1 MERDTLHTRK
11 CEFLYPKFFKIPE
24 KSITRA
30 PKTHKKMKTSG
41 IAIMKTHQNNKK
53 KPRDFKNQTT
63 SRKLKDM
70 QDWPQKKERNEKT
83 FGNLVSLR

>member
-1 MERDTLHTRK
+1 
-11 CEFLYPKFFKIPE
+11 
-24 KSITRA
+24 
-30 PKTHKKMKTSG
+30 MKTSG

-70 QDWPQKKERNEKT
+70 QD
-83 FGNLVSLR
+83 